1 MNEWTLVA
9 ILVLLLTKAYTEESC
24 LTSLSFRLLVYA
36 NNNYLIVLLKGLE
49 GMFTEIWST
58 VTGAIT
64 VAVVVRMWL
73 ERSVTS

>member
-1 MNEWTLVA
+1 MP
-9 ILVLLLTKAYTEESC
+9 YTEYTRENT
-24 LTSLSFRLLVYA
+24 LKIAEKNMERQFQDLVSSTTFFP
-36 NNNYLIVLLKGLE
+36 NFIVLLKGLE

-73 ERSVTS
+73 E